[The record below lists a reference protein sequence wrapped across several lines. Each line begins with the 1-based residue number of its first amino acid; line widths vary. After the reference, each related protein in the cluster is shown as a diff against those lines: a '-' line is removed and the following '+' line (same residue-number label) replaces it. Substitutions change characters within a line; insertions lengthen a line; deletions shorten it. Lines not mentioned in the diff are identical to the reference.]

1 MSWSGTGSRALSFA
15 PPSASKV
22 SVAWSPS
29 RSTRPP
35 ANRRMP
41 ADAPGFASNRRNLS
55 DELPQLRARTIT
67 EVPRVLP
74 FPVLWPRGRPP
85 CPGVL
90 SGLEQHRVLADGCRR
105 RLEPAS
111 HPRGRRGGL
120 GRPPGLLRAS
130 GSAWASLAR
139 HAGLL
144 SPSDPG
150 RPSWRRLRVVIT
162 RRSVVQCC
170 SFHDDI
176 RARMGPARCQ
186 RDASAMVDDAVEV
199 IPAAQVGIVLAR
211 LTEESRMREMIRVTA
226 ARPAG
231 REQSP

>member
-1 MSWSGTGSRALSFA
+1 MA
-15 PPSASKV
+15 
-22 SVAWSPS
+22 
-29 RSTRPP
+29 
-35 ANRRMP
+35 
-41 ADAPGFASNRRNLS
+41 ADAPGFVSNRRNLS

-74 FPVLWPRGRPP
+74 FPVLWPRGRPA

-90 SGLEQHRVLADGCRR
+90 SGLEQHRVLADGCVR

-144 SPSDPG
+144 SPSDLG
-150 RPSWRRLRVVIT
+150 RPSWRRSRVVIT
-162 RRSVVQCC
+162 RRSVVQAAP
-170 SFHDDI
+170 STMTY
-176 RARMGPARCQ
+176 APGGGQ

-211 LTEESRMREMIRVTA
+211 LTKESRMREMIRVRA